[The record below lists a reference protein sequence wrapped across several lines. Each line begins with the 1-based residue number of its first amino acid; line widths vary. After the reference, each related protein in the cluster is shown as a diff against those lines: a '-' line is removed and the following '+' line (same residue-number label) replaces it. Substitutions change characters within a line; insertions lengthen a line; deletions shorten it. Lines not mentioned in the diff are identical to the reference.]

1 MNHMQKNADI
11 RWQDAIYKVKLIVQI
26 QTWDILITFS

>member
-11 RWQDAIYKVKLIVQI
+11 RWQDANYKVQIVQI
-26 QTWDILITFS
+26 QTWDILITLS